1 MELDAAL
8 MPSSVAPV
16 NGTPPARAPGS
27 AWTTNGAMLQPPAA
41 CCQLHLLHMSGPWA
55 WTHAAALSTHLAD
68 ALLHAAKGLDLG
80 GEEAKE
86 VEKYQALAEDAAG
99 GELRVFKEGDD
110 VDAVHWW
117 VRAGVAG
124 RLIAEW

>member
-1 MELDAAL
+1 M
-8 MPSSVAPV
+8 
-16 NGTPPARAPGS
+16 R
-27 AWTTNGAMLQPPAA
+27 
-41 CCQLHLLHMSGPWA
+41 CHL
-55 WTHAAALSTHLAD
+55 TD

-117 VRAGVAG
+117 VLGCEREGCGVVEGRRVAG
-124 RLIAEW
+124 GCGAVGHWVDAVRRWV